1 MTSTHP
7 TASPQDKRTGSAV
20 NPKVAVPILLFV
32 FVFSLVIDNGFK
44 TMTMPIAQ
52 ALDISVKTASLQA
65 SELAPESWTGL
76 ILGG

>member
-44 TMTMPIAQ
+44 TMTMPIAE
-52 ALDISVKTASLQA
+52 AR
-65 SELAPESWTGL
+65 WTSPL
-76 ILGG
+76 KPPPSRLPSPA